1 MDMANE
7 IPDVGEIMAS
17 LTAFPPKLSA
27 AQSVFSFPEEM
38 FESTVKSMGMEVPP
52 GPNKMLV
59 SMMQS
64 FEEMFGGG
72 PGGSSLLTSIPFPLP
87 FVGKTET
94 KKTKE
99 EREVLKSEVTPR
111 ATEKEE
117 LPPISK
123 SKFEVV

>member
-17 LTAFPPKLSA
+17 LTAFPPKLSK
-27 AQSVFSFPEEM
+27 AQSLFSFPEEM

-52 GPNKMLV
+52 GPNKMII

-64 FEEMFGGG
+64 FEEMLGGETS
-72 PGGSSLLTSIPFPLP
+72 GSSLLTSIPFPLP
-87 FVGKTET
+87 FAGKTET

-99 EREVLKSEVTPR
+99 EQEVMRSEVTPR
-111 ATEKEE
+111 TAEKEE